1 MFQHTAARR
10 RLQVKEY
17 NRETQQV
24 STHSRPKAAAKA
36 EGYFKPDLTF
46 QHTAARRRLPA
57 LENRWMTFLKFQ
69 HTAARRRL
77 ILHHQYDKY
86 PQCFNTQPPEGGWSK
101 QNRRTGK
108 PMVFQHTAA
117 RRRLNLHIS
126 NPFFLFPFQH
136 TAARR
141 RLTRGSHR
149 QYKHP
154 EFQHTAA
161 RRRLYYARCRRGRL
175 GKFQHTAARRRLSG
189 SPERTEERPCFNT
202 QPPEGGCSAQAE
214 YQQSRSVSTHSR
226 PKAAVKRPSLSQ

>member
-141 RLTRGSHR
+141 RLVVQIHQSAAYLPVSTHSRPKAAGS
-149 QYKHP
+149 
-154 EFQHTAA
+154 
-161 RRRLYYARCRRGRL
+161 RLRACASSWL
-175 GKFQHTAARRRLSG
+175 FQHTAARRRLSYFLIG
-189 SPERTEERPCFNT
+189 I
-202 QPPEGGCSAQAE
+202 
-214 YQQSRSVSTHSR
+214 
-226 PKAAVKRPSLSQ
+226 

>member
-1 MFQHTAARR
+1 MLTASKRRSVFQHTAARR

-57 LENRWMTFLKFQ
+57 LENRWMTFLK
-69 HTAARRRL
+69 
-77 ILHHQYDKY
+77 
-86 PQCFNTQPPEGGWSK
+86 
-101 QNRRTGK
+101 
-108 PMVFQHTAA
+108 FQHTAA

>member
-57 LENRWMTFLKFQ
+57 LENRWMTFLK
-69 HTAARRRL
+69 
-77 ILHHQYDKY
+77 
-86 PQCFNTQPPEGGWSK
+86 
-101 QNRRTGK
+101 
-108 PMVFQHTAA
+108 FQHTAA

>member
-141 RLTRGSHR
+141 RL
-149 QYKHP
+149 
-154 EFQHTAA
+154 
-161 RRRLYYARCRRGRL
+161 YYARCRRGRL

>member
-1 MFQHTAARR
+1 M
-10 RLQVKEY
+10 
-17 NRETQQV
+17 V
-24 STHSRPKAAAKA
+24 STHSRPKAAGLGRKVFF
-36 EGYFKPDLTF
+36 GNRLF

-161 RRRLYYARCRRGRL
+161 RRRL
-175 GKFQHTAARRRLSG
+175 SG

>member
-1 MFQHTAARR
+1 
-10 RLQVKEY
+10 
-17 NRETQQV
+17 
-24 STHSRPKAAAKA
+24 
-36 EGYFKPDLTF
+36 
-46 QHTAARRRLPA
+46 
-57 LENRWMTFLKFQ
+57 MTFLKFQ

-175 GKFQHTAARRRLSG
+175 GKFQHTAARRRLPPSSLG
-189 SPERTEERPCFNT
+189 RFGHGCFNT
-202 QPPEGGCSAQAE
+202 QPPEGG
-214 YQQSRSVSTHSR
+214 
-226 PKAAVKRPSLSQ
+226 